1 MIFNY
6 FELKGY
12 NYNIVGK
19 ATPTLFTYLICL
31 LILHI

>member
-6 FELKGY
+6 FDLKGY

-19 ATPTLFTYLICL
+19 ANPTLFTNLIC
-31 LILHI
+31 